1 MFERIH
7 RRELKRRVVYQ
18 RILPAT
24 AAFARVYPM
33 VDSLIAEPY
42 TVVGVGQP
50 REIEFAAYV
59 VQHRLPVEANL
70 LGYVLEQEVV
80 VFTRKDG

>member
-1 MFERIH
+1 
-7 RRELKRRVVYQ
+7 
-18 RILPAT
+18 
-24 AAFARVYPM
+24 M

-59 VQHRLPVEANL
+59 VQNRLPVEANL